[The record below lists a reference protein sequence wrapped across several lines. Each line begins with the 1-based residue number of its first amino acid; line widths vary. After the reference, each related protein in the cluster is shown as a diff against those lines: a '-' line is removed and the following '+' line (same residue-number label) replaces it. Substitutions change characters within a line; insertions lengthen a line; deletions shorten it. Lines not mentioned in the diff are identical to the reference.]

1 MKILQINTEK
11 TWRGG
16 ERQTLFTLQGLKE
29 AEVDVGILC
38 RSGYPMESAARELN
52 VTVHTVKSQFEAAS
66 FMVFGAKEYDIF
78 HPQTG
83 KAHSLAAHTKP
94 IHKKPILYTRRVNF
108 TQTGFLSRQKYKLTD
123 QTVAISRAIRDT
135 LNNEGVESVEVI
147 SSAIQKRELNQKRAA
162 DLLGKYRS
170 EGKTIIATVGDMVPQ
185 KDPVTTVETI
195 NSLRKMRS
203 DFIFVHFGNHEMG
216 SKVFPLIKEYDLKDC
231 YITPG
236 HLANVEDYFSMFD
249 IFLITSNET
258 EGLCSSVYDAFIY
271 EVPIVSTLTGG
282 MFDSVADRGLT
293 CGPREPD
300 CLANHISTLMDD
312 RELGKMMT
320 EKAYQWAIENV
331 SIGSITQKY
340 INLYKKLSS

>member
-1 MKILQINTEK
+1 MKILQINTER

-29 AEVDVGILC
+29 AGVDVGILC
-38 RSGYPMESAARELN
+38 RSGFPMEEAALKLG
-52 VTVHTVKSQFEAAS
+52 VTVHAVKSQVEAAK
-66 FMVFGAKEYDIF
+66 FLAFEAKEYDIF

-83 KAHSLAAHTKP
+83 KGHSLAAYMKP
-94 IHKKPILYTRRVNF
+94 FHKKPILYTRRVNF

-135 LNNEGVESVEVI
+135 LNNERVEGVEVI
-147 SSAIQKRELNQKRAA
+147 SSAIQKRELNQKRSE

-185 KDPVTTVETI
+185 KDPVTTVKTI
-195 NSLRKMRS
+195 NSLRKRRS
-203 DFIFVHFGNHEMG
+203 DFVFIHFGNHEMG
-216 SKVFPLIKEYDLKDC
+216 SQVFPLISKYNLEEF

-271 EVPIVSTLTGG
+271 KVPIVSTLTGG

-293 CGPREPD
+293 CGPREPE
-300 CLANHISTLMDD
+300 CLANHISTLIDD
-312 RELGKMMT
+312 RELGKRMT
-320 EKAYQWAIENV
+320 EKAYQWAVENV

-340 INLYKKLSS
+340 IDLYKKLLS